1 MPSSS
6 GTQPDH
12 CGGALAFLAR
22 GLVRDLRDRVSDQR
36 AGQTALRH
44 VHNVAD
50 MRRAAQRA
58 LPRSVF
64 DFIEGGAEDEVT
76 ISRNRGDFAQ
86 LALIPRVLR
95 DVSAVDASCTV
106 LGQRLSLPVLAAP
119 TGMTTLVHPLGEVGV
134 AEAVS
139 RAGTLYLMSGAAG
152 QSLESVAGA
161 TTGAAPWFQLY
172 LWRDR
177 GLVRDLIAR
186 AVASGFAALALTV
199 DVPRGGRRERD
210 MHNGFTIPPRITP
223 GTIAQG
229 LVRPR
234 WSGRFLRSGGMGL
247 GNVDRQGAAQPWAVR
262 VNSQT
267 DPSLSWAELE
277 WLRGEWS
284 NPLLV
289 KGVLHPDD
297 AARVVDCGAD
307 AVIVSN
313 HGGRQLDGASS
324 TIAALPGIVEAV
336 GDRAE
341 VLLDGGVRRGTDI
354 VKALALGARA
364 CLVGRPMLYGL
375 ATAGVDG
382 AERVIEMLG
391 EELLTTMALLGC
403 TSVADLTPH
412 LARTGVTAETRDETI
427 HLGDHR

>member
-1 MPSSS
+1 L
-6 GTQPDH
+6 PDS
-12 CGGALAFLAR
+12 GALSFLAR
-22 GLVRDLRDRVSDQR
+22 GVVRELRDRLGDQR
-36 AGQTALRH
+36 AGRSSLRH
-44 VHNVAD
+44 VHSIAD
-50 MRRAAQRA
+50 MRRGAQRA
-58 LPRSVF
+58 LPRSVL

-76 ISRNRGDFAQ
+76 IARNRNDFEQ
-86 LALIPRVLR
+86 LMLLPRVLR
-95 DVSAVDASCTV
+95 DVSAVDLATVV
-106 LGQRLSLPVLAAP
+106 LGQPVSLPVLAAP
-119 TGMTTLVHPLGEVGV
+119 TGLTTMVHPLGEVGV

-139 RAGTLYLMSGAAG
+139 RAGTLYLTSGAGG
-152 QSLESVAGA
+152 QSPEAVAGA
-161 TTGAAPWFQLY
+161 TTGPAPWFQLY

-177 GLVRDLIAR
+177 GLVRDLLAR
-186 AVASGFAALALTV
+186 AQASGFAALALTV

-210 MHNGFTIPPRITP
+210 MRNGFTIPPRITA

-229 LVRPR
+229 LARPR
-234 WSGRFLRSGGMGL
+234 WSARFLRNGGMGL
-247 GNVDRQGAAQPWAVR
+247 GNIDQQGTPQSWAVR

-267 DPSLSWAELE
+267 DPSLTWAELE

-284 NPLLV
+284 RPLLV

-297 AARVVDCGAD
+297 AARAVDCGVD

-354 VKALALGARA
+354 AKALALGARA

-382 AERVIEMLG
+382 AERVIEMLR

-403 TSVADLTPH
+403 ASVGELTPD
-412 LARTGVTAETRDETI
+412 LIRTVVAGPPS
-427 HLGDHR
+427 

>member
-1 MPSSS
+1 V
-6 GTQPDH
+6 
-12 CGGALAFLAR
+12 AR
-22 GLVRDLRDRVSDQR
+22 ELRDRVGDQR
-36 AGQTALRH
+36 AGRSALRH
-44 VHNVAD
+44 VRSVAD
-50 MRRAAQRA
+50 MRRGAQRA
-58 LPRSVF
+58 LPRSVL

-76 ISRNRGDFAQ
+76 IARNRSDFEQ
-86 LALIPRVLR
+86 LTLLPRVLR
-95 DVSAVDASCTV
+95 DVSAVNLATTV
-106 LGQRLSLPVLAAP
+106 LGQPVSLPVLAAP
-119 TGMTTLVHPLGEVGV
+119 TGLTTMVHPLGEVGV

-139 RAGTLYLMSGAAG
+139 RAGTVYLTSGAGG
-152 QSLESVAGA
+152 QSPEAVAAA
-161 TTGAAPWFQLY
+161 TTGPAPWFQLY

-186 AVASGFAALALTV
+186 TRESGFAALAVTV

-210 MHNGFTIPPRITP
+210 LHNGFTIPPRITA

-229 LVRPR
+229 LARPR
-234 WSGRFLRSGGMGL
+234 WSARFLRSGGLGL
-247 GNVDRQGAAQPWAVR
+247 GAIDRQGTPQSWSER
-262 VNSQT
+262 VNTQT
-267 DPSLSWAELE
+267 DPSLTWAELE

-284 NPLLV
+284 RPLLV

-297 AARVVDCGAD
+297 ASRAVDCGVD

-336 GDRAE
+336 GDRTE
-341 VLLDGGVRRGTDI
+341 ILLDGGVRRGTDI

-382 AERVIEMLG
+382 AERIIELLR
-391 EELLTTMALLGC
+391 EELLTTMMLLGC
-403 TSVADLTPH
+403 TSVGELTPD
-412 LARTGVTAETRDETI
+412 LIRPVAASPRP
-427 HLGDHR
+427 